1 MLPTDRRMV
10 YTDLARGIS
19 TNNTRWFQRPGG
31 LTQVLDMILKYEFV
45 VHRASR
51 LPKDENGE
59 GIEKTSAAP
68 HRSPK
73 APAILNSEM
82 HHVGLLIASGV

>member
-10 YTDLARGIS
+10 DTDLARGVP
-19 TNNTRWFQRPGG
+19 TNNTGWSQRPGG

-51 LPKDENGE
+51 LPKDEKGE

-68 HRSPK
+68 IGRRK
-73 APAILNSEM
+73 LQ
-82 HHVGLLIASGV
+82 LF